1 MAIRR
6 NMGFPLAESKFDKD
20 LSKKKKRKVTKHTSS
35 QGYKIKT
42 VETRG
47 GKLKET
53 FKDPKTGYKKK
64 KVSKEGVTKKIV
76 EKIPK
81 RVSGFFT
88 TKNKEVKRGKKTK
101 VKTKRRR

>member
-1 MAIRR
+1 
-6 NMGFPLAESKFDKD
+6 
-20 LSKKKKRKVTKHTSS
+20 
-35 QGYKIKT
+35 
-42 VETRG
+42 
-47 GKLKET
+47 KET